1 MDNRNREM
9 KIEELNDQLRGKSA
23 EEILQ
28 YVNTNYPGKIILG
41 SSMGAEDQVLTDMLM
56 KIDGNTPVFTLDTG
70 RLFPETYELIDKTNE
85 RYGIKIKVYFPDK
98 EQVEEMVNSKGVNLF
113 YKSIENRKLCCRIR
127 KIEPL
132 KRALPGYDVW
142 VTGLR
147 KDQSLTR
154 FYTKL
159 VEWDDAH
166 QIIKVNPLLNWTE
179 KDVWKYIRRYD
190 VPYNVLHDKGF
201 PSIGCQPCTRAIKK
215 GEDFRSGRWWW
226 EESEHNECGLH
237 VKEDK

>member
-1 MDNRNREM
+1 
-9 KIEELNDQLRGKSA
+9 
-23 EEILQ
+23 
-28 YVNTNYPGKIILG
+28 
-41 SSMGAEDQVLTDMLM
+41 
-56 KIDGNTPVFTLDTG
+56 
-70 RLFPETYELIDKTNE
+70 
-85 RYGIKIKVYFPDK
+85 
-98 EQVEEMVNSKGVNLF
+98 
-113 YKSIENRKLCCRIR
+113 
-127 KIEPL
+127 L